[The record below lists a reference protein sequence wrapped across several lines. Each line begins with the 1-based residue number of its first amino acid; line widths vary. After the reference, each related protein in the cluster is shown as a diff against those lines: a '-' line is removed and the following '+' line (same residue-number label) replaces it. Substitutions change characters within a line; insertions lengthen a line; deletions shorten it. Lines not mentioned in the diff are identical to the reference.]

1 MFCVECGK
9 DGPIFRDGVCLEC
22 YLKTH
27 SFTKGPEVIDL
38 PVCSHCNS
46 YKYKNTWTSDLFGDV
61 IRRIIKNT
69 FQISNELKKID
80 INTEC
85 KEEKE
90 RMVCKVFISGFVDDA
105 EISEEHEIIIRLKKT
120 ACDVCSKKF
129 GGYHEAIVQIR
140 TDDRKLSKQEL
151 NNLGLT
157 VENLVETLRAKGNRS
172 LFITD
177 IGEEHGGLDFY
188 LSNRAVGLII
198 AKKIQEQY
206 GGIIK
211 QSSKN
216 MGMKDSRQIYR
227 MTYLIRLPSFTKGD
241 FLKYNK
247 STYYILS
254 IHRNKIKMMKLS
266 NWEETITDIKTIQ
279 KSSILGGKEL
289 IKEMILVSQTKN
301 ELQLMDPKTYEIK
314 IVRKP
319 KPITLNS
326 EKINVLKLDEQIFL
340 LPK

>member
-1 MFCVECGK
+1 
-9 DGPIFRDGVCLEC
+9 
-22 YLKTH
+22 
-27 SFTKGPEVIDL
+27 
-38 PVCSHCNS
+38 
-46 YKYKNTWTSDLFGDV
+46 
-61 IRRIIKNT
+61 
-69 FQISNELKKID
+69 
-80 INTEC
+80 
-85 KEEKE
+85 
-90 RMVCKVFISGFVDDA
+90 
-105 EISEEHEIIIRLKKT
+105 
-120 ACDVCSKKF
+120 
-129 GGYHEAIVQIR
+129 
-140 TDDRKLSKQEL
+140 
-151 NNLGLT
+151 
-157 VENLVETLRAKGNRS
+157 
-172 LFITD
+172 
-177 IGEEHGGLDFY
+177 
-188 LSNRAVGLII
+188 
-198 AKKIQEQY
+198 
-206 GGIIK
+206 
-211 QSSKN
+211 

-266 NWEETITDIKTIQ
+266 NWEEIITDIKTIQ